1 MTKMTPNEFYALTPI
16 APINDSGDSLL
27 RTLTEDL
34 AERPTFQLHIPEI
47 NKVKSLGIKW
57 VPMDKL
63 PDIVVK
69 TYVNH
74 TDECNG
80 DWCRYI
86 YSLWYKNSPCAL
98 VHASGKYSDELYI
111 VVTDVRDFVRLVD
124 NYLHHALDVDSDTDE
139 VDDYVCEPDS
149 PIDYE
154 LFSKEYLERYYDPK
168 PNISVKVGD
177 VIMANFEV
185 NYEMRKRLVTID
197 KIDPHKKLNR
207 YRGVLKEP
215 IRYEYSKTIG
225 YQTHVTFGE
234 DDIVKE

>member
-34 AERPTFQLHIPEI
+34 AERPMWQLHIPEI

-63 PDIVVK
+63 PDITVK

-74 TDECNG
+74 TSD
-80 DWCRYI
+80 DWCKYI

-98 VHASGKYSDELYI
+98 VHASGEYSDELYI

-124 NYLHHALDVDSDTDE
+124 NYLHHALDVDSNTDE

-149 PIDYE
+149 PIDYG

-177 VIMANFEV
+177 VIMVNFEV
-185 NYEMRKRLVTID
+185 NYKMRKGLVTID
-197 KIDPHKKLNR
+197 KINPHKKLNR

-215 IRYEYSKTIG
+215 IG
-225 YQTHVTFGE
+225 YQTHVVFSE
-234 DDIVKE
+234 DDIVKEYRCS